1 MTFEE
6 DQMRQKHTNK
16 HTHKQGN
23 KQPNKQKPNLYGFHA
38 VHAAWLNP
46 DRDIQTLYMT
56 QNAAKGFED
65 TLRASK
71 HLGRPNPTVLENKV
85 FDKLL
90 PRECVHQGIALLV
103 KPLPEISVQ
112 DFIIKAQ
119 QNSLIVILDQVTD
132 PHNVG
137 AILRSA
143 CAFGAAAVVMQK
155 KHAPEMGG
163 VLAKA
168 ASGGLEHIPVIYE
181 TNLSRAMEELKKG
194 GFFVYGLD
202 ERGEDIGGM
211 KPGGKVAL
219 VLGAEGPG
227 MRHNIGQHCDALAR
241 LPIGDHVESL
251 NVSNAAAIALYAIAA
266 R

>member
-1 MTFEE
+1 M
-6 DQMRQKHTNK
+6 KNK
-16 HTHKQGN
+16 NN
-23 KQPNKQKPNLYGFHA
+23 KQQKPNLFGIHA
-38 VHAAWLNP
+38 VKAAWLNP
-46 DRDIQTLYMT
+46 ERRFEALYLTMGA
-56 QNAAKGFED
+56 QDGFMPVVKEAK
-65 TLRASK
+65 SK
-71 HLGRPNPTVLENKV
+71 QLQRPDPQILDKQA
-85 FDKLL
+85 FDKLF
-90 PRECVHQGIALLV
+90 PHGTVHQGVAARV
-103 KPLPEISVQ
+103 APLEDVYLN
-112 DFIIKAQ
+112 DIIIEADAQ
-119 QNSLIVILDQVTD
+119 GGNSLVLILDQVTD

-227 MRHNIGQHCDALAR
+227 MRRLVKENCDAL
-241 LPIGDHVESL
+241 LKIPMNGTVESL
-251 NVSNAAAIALYAIAA
+251 NVSNAAAVALYALS
-266 R
+266 